1 MFFKKL
7 ELSDAPLMAAAIVGA
22 CRVNGWANDLQ
33 PRFLGI
39 LFKEL
44 LHYDGDFLTLPP
56 VSSLEVANSLP
67 TNSMLSFPPLC
78 PVNNLYKREEL
89 IDLMV
94 MTEMLCNPV
103 PPELAQSIE
112 HWAEKLGIQNQRLV
126 VARDMAKGATA
137 RAEADFWRNVLGE
150 PNMKS
155 PDFPDI
161 LRRYGTRAY
170 GLTEEENLVE
180 TARWEALRDCP
191 QGSLGRVLWEF
202 YKKRGFL
209 FPGTIGG
216 VNTAL
221 AHHDWIHVLSDTDSN
236 GIGEI
241 EVFAFA
247 AASSASPAATM
258 AFLGHLSIFQAGFL
272 IHVIKGEQY
281 QGHDLDTPEGPM
293 RVADAIR
300 RGKACTKDLMIGLD
314 PFAYANQ
321 SLEALR
327 VQWNILPRSSDNPR
341 PYSKWDTAPI
351 PQ

>member
-33 PRFLGI
+33 PRFLGV

-44 LHYDGDFLTLPP
+44 LNYDADFLTLPP
-56 VSSLEVANSLP
+56 ATPEDAINGMP
-67 TNSMLSFPPLC
+67 ARSMLSYPPLC
-78 PVNNLYKREEL
+78 PVHHLYKREEL

-103 PPELAQSIE
+103 PLELSQSIE
-112 HWAEKLGIQNQRLV
+112 HWADKLGIKNQRLV
-126 VARDMAKGATA
+126 VARDIAKGATA
-137 RAEADFWRNVLGE
+137 RAEADYWRNVLGE
-150 PNMKS
+150 PDMKS
-155 PDFPDI
+155 PEFPDM

-180 TARWEALRDCP
+180 AARWEALQNCP
-191 QGSLGRVLWEF
+191 QGSFGRTLWEF

-209 FPGTIGG
+209 FPGTIGS

-236 GIGEI
+236 GLGEI

-258 AFLGHLSIFQAGFL
+258 AFLGQLSIFQSGFL
-272 IHVIKGEQY
+272 IHVIKGVQY
-281 QGHDLDTPEGPM
+281 EGHDLDTPDGPK

-300 RGKACTKDLMIGLD
+300 RGKACTKDLVIGLD
-314 PFAYANQ
+314 PFAYANE

-327 VQWNILPRSSDNPR
+327 VQWNILPRSTDNPR
-341 PYSKWDTAPI
+341 PDSKWDTAPI